1 MTVVT
6 PAQIA
11 RFLPDFPVDSY
22 QPLGHTTHPSYSSSS
37 SSSDGATSDEQGIDP
52 LDQYFTGV
60 DVTGAFQD
68 ELQALLPYASV
79 MSVDT
84 DLAVAMDGGETQSQ
98 TRDQEQTQS
107 QDHSTDTVERPSSSP
122 SHNHATT
129 TTTTSTTLPP
139 VMSRIHSVHPDL
151 GRVLSHI
158 RHDCW
163 PFYVEPWLQQSPPNH
178 TTMSGTRLPHHPN
191 NNNNNNHNNNVLNAE
206 QQQQQQHEIGMIVQ
220 GVLQQHLQQQPPPQQ
235 QPPQQ
240 QHHPHLF
247 PQFAGGPIT
256 AHAPLGAP
264 LALPAHIN
272 MNINAFVHGPG
283 VPQEPPAQAPG
294 LGQGQAQVQ
303 ANGEIHING
312 VNIHPG
318 GMNVHVV
325 DGGGL
330 LGSMGLRGQPF
341 VPSVVRSL
349 LGLKIVQIA
358 CGGQHAAV
366 LTEQGA
372 VYTYGKGAYGRLG
385 HGDTL
390 TLTTPKRVSA
400 LEGVFITTVA
410 LGFGFSCAVSRE
422 GALYAWGA
430 NDNGDSSLFSNTYW
444 IISFVFFLHLF
455 TVLLSLAIAS
465 SPHPLFNFS

>member
-1 MTVVT
+1 
-6 PAQIA
+6 
-11 RFLPDFPVDSY
+11 
-22 QPLGHTTHPSYSSSS
+22 
-37 SSSDGATSDEQGIDP
+37 
-52 LDQYFTGV
+52 
-60 DVTGAFQD
+60 
-68 ELQALLPYASV
+68 
-79 MSVDT
+79 
-84 DLAVAMDGGETQSQ
+84 
-98 TRDQEQTQS
+98 
-107 QDHSTDTVERPSSSP
+107 
-122 SHNHATT
+122 
-129 TTTTSTTLPP
+129 
-139 VMSRIHSVHPDL
+139 MSRIQSVHPDL

-158 RHDCW
+158 HHDCW

-178 TTMSGTRLPHHPN
+178 TTMSGTRLFHHPNN

-206 QQQQQQHEIGMIVQ
+206 QQQQQQQQQQHEIGMIVQ
-220 GVLQQHLQQQPPPQQ
+220 GVLQQHLQQQQPPQQ
-235 QPPQQ
+235 QQPQQ

-283 VPQEPPAQAPG
+283 APQEPPAPGPG

-318 GMNVHVV
+318 GMNVHMM

-330 LGSMGLRGQPF
+330 LGSMGSRGQPF
-341 VPSVVRSL
+341 VPSVERSL

-455 TVLLSLAIAS
+455 TVLLSLVIAS